1 MKEVEK
7 FLNTLRSEKTKQDY
21 ERYINDFCNFKNIKN

>member
-21 ERYINDFCNFKNIKN
+21 ERYINCSKDTY